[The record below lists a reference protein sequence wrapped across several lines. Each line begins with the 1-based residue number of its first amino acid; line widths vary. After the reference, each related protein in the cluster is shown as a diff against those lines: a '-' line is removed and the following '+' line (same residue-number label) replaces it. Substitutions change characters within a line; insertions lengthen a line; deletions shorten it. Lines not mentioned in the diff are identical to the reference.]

1 MSIFENYPDV
11 KWFLERALGVL
22 ASCWGIWVLSVALT
36 SYSWDHEREPVL
48 SAEEEQRIEA
58 FHARREQ
65 AEREERRE
73 RDARRA
79 QERRERD
86 ARMARER
93 REAEERRL
101 EEQRQKILMEEG
113 WGASSTS

>member
-1 MSIFENYPDV
+1 MSIFENHPDMR
-11 KWFLERALGVL
+11 WFLERALGVL
-22 ASCWGIWVLSVALT
+22 ASCWAIWVLSVALT

-48 SAEEEQRIEA
+48 SAKEEQRIEA
-58 FHARREQ
+58 IHARREQ
-65 AEREERRE
+65 AERE
-73 RDARRA
+73 
-79 QERRERD
+79 ERRERD

>member
-58 FHARREQ
+58 FHARREE
-65 AEREERRE
+65 AEREEQRE

-79 QERRERD
+79 Q
-86 ARMARER
+86 ER

>member
-22 ASCWGIWVLSVALT
+22 ASCWAIWVLSVALT
-36 SYSWDHEREPVL
+36 SYSWDHEREPAL
-48 SAEEEQRIEA
+48 SAEEHQRYQA
-58 FHARREQ
+58 MQARREE
-65 AEREERRE
+65 AERE
-73 RDARRA
+73 
-79 QERRERD
+79 ERRERD

>member
-11 KWFLERALGVL
+11 KWFLERSLGVL

-48 SAEEEQRIEA
+48 SAEEQQRIEA

-73 RDARRA
+73 RDARI
-79 QERRERD
+79 
-86 ARMARER
+86 ARER

-113 WGASSTS
+113 WGASSTP